1 MIMNY
6 VSNPTP
12 ESDDTLRVEMI
23 KTGVGDPRGLF
34 VWIGD
39 EDSAHGHGTYLSR
52 DDAVSLAHWLARWA
66 LRPGAQA

>member
-6 VSNPTP
+6 VSNETP

-23 KTGVGDPRGLF
+23 KTGVGDPHGLF
-34 VWIGD
+34 VWVGN
-39 EDSAHGHGTYLSR
+39 EGTGVGSGTYLSR